1 MKFISIALLVLLC
14 VSASFASNCFESTG
28 YRTNFTATGFNSIL
42 PSTNGVP
49 LSFFEAG
56 TINVDFVNQ
65 QMALTY
71 EIILTDNVLIGQLY
85 GFNANQTMYIVS
97 IDANG
102 ATCTPLSLNV
112 PIPTSF
118 PNVTADLGPVNIG
131 KFQTEVLEIVENGS
145 TQKVLYDLQNCAVVS
160 SYMLNDPTQA
170 PGVTTV
176 NFLNFESTPAPVQ
189 LPSICTNPSMSIKS
203 NTNNKHSQRSKS
215 VQTPKSIQQLL
226 RPFF

>member
-1 MKFISIALLVLLC
+1 MKFLTIALLVLLS
-14 VSASFASNCFESTG
+14 VSASLASNCFETTG
-28 YRTNFTATGFNSIL
+28 YSTNFTATGFNSIL
-42 PSTNGVP
+42 PSTNGAA

-56 TINVDFVNQ
+56 TINVDFTKQ
-65 QMALTY
+65 QMAVTFD
-71 EIILTDNVLIGQLY
+71 IILTGSMVLGQLY
-85 GFNANQTMYIVS
+85 AFGANQTMYVVN

-102 ATCTPLSLNV
+102 ATCTKLPLNI

-118 PNVTADLGPVNIG
+118 PNITADLGPINIG

-145 TQKVLYDLQNCAVVS
+145 QQKVLYDLQNCAVVS
-160 SYMLNDPTQA
+160 SYMINDPSQA

-176 NFLNFESTPAPVQ
+176 NFLNFENTPAPIS

-203 NTNNKHSQRSKS
+203 NNRHISKS
-215 VQTPKSIQQLL
+215 SVITGPKSIQQLL